1 MAIVKITPLA
11 ESDLEEI
18 FVYMA
23 GNNPDSAAG
32 FLRDLGQK
40 FELLAENPTLGRARH
55 DYFVELRSF
64 PHKKYVIFYFPIKDG
79 VEIYRI
85 VHSARNI
92 EDLFEDFT
100 EGLKP

>member
-23 GNNPDSAAG
+23 DNNPDSAAG
-32 FLRDLGQK
+32 FLRELGQK
-40 FELLAENPTLGRARH
+40 FELLAKNPTLGRVHH

-64 PHKKYVIFYFPIKDG
+64 SIKNTSYFIFRLKTAWKSTVSFT
-79 VEIYRI
+79 
-85 VHSARNI
+85 AR
-92 EDLFEDFT
+92 ETSKTF
-100 EGLKP
+100 LKILPKH